1 MYSQTYSHSLALKLA
16 FIVQTTSTSILVC
29 SGATGRTEAYSLPEA
44 CYLVRAPFLLNSKRA
59 VSVFLVLLRCLKT
72 MPRCPLKTLVFL
84 PEKKDEKRFPPQQS
98 GYCETNKFCLYWT
111 LYFSSLCFFMGVAWI
126 MVLVLS
132 HSLPS
137 PAYDPF
143 PLWADIFWDPRR
155 HKDIVHRHWN
165 DLIVPLGTA
174 DFRHTAAAACQSPSS
189 TTIRQ
194 TSNGSHG
201 GSRQSKYWLNSLCSS
216 WNRFLWKFIH
226 VMVQILKSCFPFFT
240 SSKDRKLY
248 RKLTTRS
255 PAPVELPSPIQ
266 VCLEEISFW
275 RKHFCGFVLRWAETI
290 KLSTNIWRFP

>member
-1 MYSQTYSHSLALKLA
+1 M
-16 FIVQTTSTSILVC
+16 STKNTCFPSRKK
-29 SGATGRTEAYSLPEA
+29 RTKKDCP
-44 CYLVRAPFLLNSKRA
+44 LNSLDIVKQTSF
-59 VSVFLVLLRCLKT
+59 VCIEHST
-72 MPRCPLKTLVFL
+72 
-84 PEKKDEKRFPPQQS
+84 FPH
-98 GYCETNKFCLYWT
+98 FA
-111 LYFSSLCFFMGVAWI
+111 FFMGVAWI

-143 PLWADIFWDPRR
+143 PLWADIFWGPRR